1 MPAPA
6 ILAGIAKV
14 GAVIGKVG
22 VAAGKG
28 LAAGA
33 KAGAKV
39 GSSVAKSGAKIGS
52 KATKTGSRGA
62 RSASRTK
69 KLKVTTKKIKSDIFK
84 ANKKLKKIKKVQ
96 DALDERLEDQRR
108 KDAKESSLGDVQKGA
123 NKIRKKLFS
132 NPVMSLFGKILE
144 FFSLVVA
151 GIIVKALP
159 TVLEAIKSFFDKIGN
174 FINTVKEVVGKTG
187 EAIGNFFDIFNS
199 SPQVNITQLDEDK
212 KKIEEGL
219 KEIQEG
225 DNGLSKLQEQADDI
239 EQDAKAREKLLEEQ
253 KNKRDEVWEESNQP
267 DDTGQP
273 QGKELTEDTSLVVQK
288 DLNPEVENLKI
299 QQPPSYAHLT
309 DRQRYRHGTPV
320 NRNNNGVERQNLA
333 EGGVAGGLINASQ
346 DVVNSVHSF
355 KIFENNSVD
364 VNSNLSDLE
373 NNISLFKEFGDNLLA
388 LSNNTGESED
398 STSSSS
404 SLLLADNT
412 FDIPIVGRVG
422 NTGESTGPHVH
433 VQRYPAPTNWEQGH
447 ITKDHPVIQNILVGG
462 KPLNEWTLTS
472 AAQPDRFGSPHYG
485 PDFGGEGINN
495 QPIQLTGGITYDPS
509 TLYRESSGAEG
520 NNILFN
526 YGGEQFVIFH
536 LNSGPEVKQISGQ
549 GPMKS
554 SMTAVPLQRN
564 GIDTEMGENVVFVYG
579 IQRLNTI
586 VKV

>member
-159 TVLEAIKSFFDKIGN
+159 TVLEAIKSFFNDIGN
-174 FINTVKEVVGKTG
+174 FINTVKEVVGETG

-199 SPQVNITQLDEDK
+199 SPEVNMTKLDDDK

-219 KEIQEG
+219 KEIQ

-239 EQDAKAREKLLEEQ
+239 EQDAKSRKSSLEDQ
-253 KNKRDEVWEESNQP
+253 KNERDKIWEEANEL
-267 DDTGQP
+267 DDNGQP
-273 QGKELTEDTSLVVQK
+273 KGKELTEDTSLVVQK
-288 DLNPEVENLKI
+288 DMNPEFDQILEI
-299 QQPPSYAHLT
+299 QQPPSYANLT
-309 DRQRYRHGTPV
+309 DRQRFRHGTPV

>member
-174 FINTVKEVVGKTG
+174 FINTVKEVVGETG

-199 SPQVNITQLDEDK
+199 SPEVNMTKLDDDK
-212 KKIEEGL
+212 KKIEEAI
-219 KEIQEG
+219 K
-225 DNGLSKLQEQADDI
+225 SK
-239 EQDAKAREKLLEEQ
+239 KP
-253 KNKRDEVWEESNQP
+253 NKSIRRSF
-267 DDTGQP
+267 
-273 QGKELTEDTSLVVQK
+273 GK
-288 DLNPEVENLKI
+288 
-299 QQPPSYAHLT
+299 
-309 DRQRYRHGTPV
+309 
-320 NRNNNGVERQNLA
+320 
-333 EGGVAGGLINASQ
+333 
-346 DVVNSVHSF
+346 
-355 KIFENNSVD
+355 
-364 VNSNLSDLE
+364 
-373 NNISLFKEFGDNLLA
+373 
-388 LSNNTGESED
+388 
-398 STSSSS
+398 
-404 SLLLADNT
+404 
-412 FDIPIVGRVG
+412 
-422 NTGESTGPHVH
+422 
-433 VQRYPAPTNWEQGH
+433 
-447 ITKDHPVIQNILVGG
+447 
-462 KPLNEWTLTS
+462 
-472 AAQPDRFGSPHYG
+472 
-485 PDFGGEGINN
+485 
-495 QPIQLTGGITYDPS
+495 
-509 TLYRESSGAEG
+509 
-520 NNILFN
+520 
-526 YGGEQFVIFH
+526 
-536 LNSGPEVKQISGQ
+536 
-549 GPMKS
+549 
-554 SMTAVPLQRN
+554 
-564 GIDTEMGENVVFVYG
+564 
-579 IQRLNTI
+579 
-586 VKV
+586 